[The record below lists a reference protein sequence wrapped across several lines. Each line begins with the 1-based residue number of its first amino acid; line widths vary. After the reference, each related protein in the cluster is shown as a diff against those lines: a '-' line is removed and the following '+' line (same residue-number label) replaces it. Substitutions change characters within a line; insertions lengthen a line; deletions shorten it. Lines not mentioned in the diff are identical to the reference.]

1 MKARWKAL
9 LARFDALSQRE
20 RALVAATIVGGIL
33 LLGNSLFIDLP
44 LARGKILSK
53 QQLAESGE
61 LLTLQT
67 QLSSLQRELHDPDE
81 DNRLR
86 LVSMRK
92 ELQEMRATLAQHEK
106 QLVPPQEI
114 PALLE
119 QMLARHA
126 ALRLI
131 SLQTLPTVPA
141 DAAEAKAVEP
151 AKTEAKDIVAELLPR
166 RNGLEVWR
174 HGVEIRLQGSY
185 ADLTAYVL
193 ELESLPQRLVWGE
206 VRLKADYPKSELHL
220 KIYTYSLD
228 PAWLRL

>member
-20 RALVAATIVGGIL
+20 RALVAAAIIGGIL
-33 LLGNSLFIDLP
+33 LGGNSLFIDLP

-53 QQLAESGE
+53 QLLTEGGE
-61 LLTLQT
+61 LLALQT
-67 QLSSLQRELHDPDE
+67 QLSTLQRELHDPDE
-81 DNRLR
+81 DNRVR
-86 LVSMRK
+86 LVAMRK
-92 ELQEMRATLAQHEK
+92 QLQDMRTILAQHEK
-106 QLVPPQEI
+106 QLVAPQDI
-114 PALLE
+114 PRLLE
-119 QMLARHA
+119 QMLARHS

-131 SLQTLPTVPA
+131 SLQTLPTVPGDAPETKA
-141 DAAEAKAVEP
+141 DEPGKMDGKSAAEA
-151 AKTEAKDIVAELLPR
+151 PR
-166 RNGLEVWR
+166 RAGLEVWR

-185 ADLTAYVL
+185 ADLSAYVL

-228 PAWLRL
+228 QAWLRL